1 MQPCL
6 DPFDLAR
13 RQPLCAGPKRVA
25 DSIQRVVF
33 AATVA
38 ELLLLHPPA
47 GFFHGLQSEA
57 DHVERVQHG
66 NGVVELVADRV
77 AVATERVQRG
87 GATPR
92 RSRGTQPVA

>member
-1 MQPCL
+1 LQPRL

-13 RQPLCAGPKRVA
+13 RQPLCAGPERVA

-33 AATVA
+33 AAAVA

-47 GFFHGLQSEA
+47 GFFRGLQSEA
-57 DHVERVQHG
+57 DQVEGVQHS

-77 AVATERVQRG
+77 A
-87 GATPR
+87 
-92 RSRGTQPVA
+92 